1 MSSFSV
7 VSSNFKDLTGQKFG
21 RWTVIERA
29 ANRKGNTAWKCVCD
43 CGTIRTVLG
52 YNLTSGH
59 SKSCGCIRDENRHKK
74 AIHNGCDDRLYHVW
88 SSMKQR
94 CLNPKNISY
103 KNYGARGISVCDEW
117 VHDYAAFRKW
127 AYENGY
133 DENAKRSACTI
144 DRIDN
149 DGDYSPK
156 NCRWVKDYSL
166 QVRNR
171 RHYEYASHRKAVVRI
186 SKDGGE
192 VTFKSIREAA
202 RQTTG
207 NVKSASNIAMCCR
220 GERISAYG
228 YTWRLAGDAE
238 VTRAAIGGE

>member
-1 MSSFSV
+1 MSNRSTCPH
-7 VSSNFKDLTGQKFG
+7 NFKDLTGERFG

-29 ANRKGNTAWKCVCD
+29 DNRNGKVMWKCLCD
-43 CGTIRTVLG
+43 CGTVRVVLG
-52 YNLTSGH
+52 YNLTSGD
-59 SKSCGCIRDENRHKK
+59 SKSCGCIQDENRHKK

-144 DRIDN
+144 DRINN
-149 DGDYSPK
+149 DGDYSPE
-156 NCRWVKDYSL
+156 NCRWVTNWSA
-166 QVRNR
+166 QVKNR
-171 RHYEYASHRKAVVRI
+171 RPYKYASHHKPILRI
-186 SKDGGE
+186 AADGST
-192 VTFKSIREAA
+192 VTFDSMRSAA
-202 RQTTG
+202 RATTG
-207 NVKSASNIAMCCR
+207 NVKSASSISACCR
-220 GERISAYG
+220 GERVSAYG
-228 YTWRLAGDAE
+228 YTWRLAGD
-238 VTRAAIGGE
+238 GE